1 MKKCITGGIVYK
13 SFKYIL
19 FTIIFLIAFRSLY
32 GYNYNNSFEEMN
44 LPKNILKLFGKE
56 IQENFAKHILIH
68 QMLHYLGILLL
79 ACCLH
84 KYEIYASRR
93 ELEKSAKNSSEE
105 IMLRQHTKIILIQY
119 IPKNYFSLK
128 RSFFTCLIVC
138 FLWVVEENLII
149 IYKEAL
155 KDLDF
160 WFFDI
165 VIVSYFNVK
174 MFKVKI
180 YNHQILASAL
190 NIIPLVLKIVTIIIS
205 YKNNDSEILYIS
217 YKWLIPVGIVF
228 FIILITIRAYAIS
241 KIKWLIDLKYI
252 SPTKLL
258 IFHGIIGVILCNLA
272 CLFTTLKSCENPQNL
287 NYLCNVTYINSTNKK
302 YYFDHLGVYFD
313 NFKKAN
319 FLEIFVEILIILLG
333 MCTLFGHKFFSLLVI
348 KYLTPVHLIF
358 TFPIFYFFDKISLI
372 INNLIIDK
380 KLFKEDVTIDNKGAK
395 FILDISG
402 DLLSFIGF
410 IIFLEIIE
418 LNFCSFNYD
427 TKRNITG
434 RSYDESYGISKVND
448 INNSLFNAEVV
459 EEIANDE
466 DLSSNNS

>member
-1 MKKCITGGIVYK
+1 M
-13 SFKYIL
+13 
-19 FTIIFLIAFRSLY
+19 
-32 GYNYNNSFEEMN
+32 
-44 LPKNILKLFGKE
+44 
-56 IQENFAKHILIH
+56 
-68 QMLHYLGILLL
+68 
-79 ACCLH
+79 
-84 KYEIYASRR
+84 
-93 ELEKSAKNSSEE
+93 
-105 IMLRQHTKIILIQY
+105 
-119 IPKNYFSLK
+119 
-128 RSFFTCLIVC
+128 
-138 FLWVVEENLII
+138 
-149 IYKEAL
+149 
-155 KDLDF
+155 
-160 WFFDI
+160 
-165 VIVSYFNVK
+165 
-174 MFKVKI
+174 
-180 YNHQILASAL
+180 
-190 NIIPLVLKIVTIIIS
+190 KIVTIIIS

-258 IFHGIIGVILCNLA
+258 IFHGIIGVILFNLA

-287 NYLCNVTYINSTNKK
+287 NYLCNVTYINSTKNK
-302 YYFDHLGVYFD
+302 YYFDHVGVYFD

-333 MCTLFGHKFFSLLVI
+333 MCTLFGHKYFSLLVI

-380 KLFKEDVTIDNKGAK
+380 KLFKEDVKIDNKGAK
-395 FILDISG
+395 FILDITG